1 MPRAFVAVL
10 ITKGNPG
17 PAQQWRAEQMRR
29 PGRGPN
35 IELVSEYPDTLASMP
50 GGPVLV
56 MLVPTAWTELC
67 EPLPA

>member
-1 MPRAFVAVL
+1 VARG
-10 ITKGNPG
+10 TD
-17 PAQQWRAEQMRR
+17 AQAR
-29 PGRGPN
+29 PGTN
-35 IELVSEYPDTLASMP
+35 IEHVSEYPDTLASMP